1 MTDSMTEQ
9 PQPGS
14 APRPE
19 DVDTG
24 FWLWVLALP
33 LLVAG
38 YLLDAVTGST
48 GDQRLLMIVLA
59 VMLMIVVS
67 SIVVAFLILM
77 RQGYRWTRTL
87 LTSGGLVSVIH
98 VVTSLFGGERPP
110 AAAVVYALTGI
121 VGSVLIVGGVYL
133 LHRKD
138 ANGFFTR

>member
-1 MTDSMTEQ
+1 MTSSMTEHR
-9 PQPGS
+9 PGS
-14 APRPE
+14 EPRPE

-24 FWLWVLALP
+24 FWLWVVALP
-33 LLVAG
+33 LLVVG
-38 YLLDAVTGST
+38 YLLDAVTGSA
-48 GDQRLLMIVLA
+48 GDQRVLMIVLA
-59 VMLMIVVS
+59 VMFMIVVS

-77 RQGYRWTRTL
+77 RHGYRWTRTL

-98 VVTSLFGGERPP
+98 VVTGLFGGERPP
-110 AAAVVYALTGI
+110 AVAVAYALTGI

>member
-1 MTDSMTEQ
+1 MTEQ
-9 PQPGS
+9 RPGS
-14 APRPE
+14 DPRPE

-24 FWLWVLALP
+24 FWLWAVALP

-38 YLLDAVTGST
+38 YLLDAVTAAAGE
-48 GDQRLLMIVLA
+48 QRALTIVLA
-59 VMLMIVVS
+59 VVFMIVVS

-77 RQGYRWTRTL
+77 RQGYRWTRTV

-98 VVTSLFGGERPP
+98 VATSLFTGDRPP
-110 AAAVVYALTGI
+110 AAAVGYALTGI
-121 VGSVLIVGGVYL
+121 CGSVLIAGGVYL